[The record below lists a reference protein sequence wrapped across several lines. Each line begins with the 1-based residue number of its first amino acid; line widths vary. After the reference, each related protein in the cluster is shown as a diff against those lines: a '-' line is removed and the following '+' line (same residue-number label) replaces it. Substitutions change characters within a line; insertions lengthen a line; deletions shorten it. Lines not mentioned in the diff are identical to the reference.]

1 MLSHERNVMQIMK
14 SEKRCY
20 AAAMMLEPLSLLTRL
35 LMHVHA
41 LQKHLPPRVK
51 QRR

>member
-35 LMHVHA
+35 LMHV
-41 LQKHLPPRVK
+41 LQEHLLPRVK